1 MFSSKKFCDH
11 SLSLDLNVTDSD
23 FTKNMIRVNDLT
35 NDFEALVNQI
45 RRDTQLPLKS
55 SIELRESV
63 LNDKSVTM
71 LNETNNLSS
80 LLNQTN
86 ALFDLNNKTQNAS
99 KYIKQLNDAI
109 TLENSRVTLMNI

>member
-1 MFSSKKFCDH
+1 
-11 SLSLDLNVTDSD
+11 VTDSD

-35 NDFEALVNQI
+35 SDFETLVNQI
-45 RRDTQLPLKS
+45 KRDTKMPLKN

-63 LNDKSVTM
+63 LNDKIVTM

-80 LLNQTN
+80 FLNQTN

-99 KYIKQLNDAI
+99 KYIKRLNDEI
-109 TLENSRVTLMNI
+109 TLENSRVTLMNLKKKRAKRFLIYLEN